1 MGYVRMIKAGG
12 LHFVSNSI
20 RFVPDLDDIP
30 NFEQLTIEDGLQN
43 DTIGEAAKTLDEV
56 VANLVKNFSDSTEYF
71 QVSREELLS
80 FLVFSSFCGITVFLH
95 SYYCIYF
102 LFQLLVNV
110 FGKQLHEDKHPH
122 LKNFY
127 VIVPP
132 LTINYVEH
140 MIAAKEKMNKNIYSG
155 AAFTDD
161 GLAMGKM
168 NDQRFVIFS
177 QCLKMKGKFLFCNIT
192 SDNSYLVRYIFWL
205 DGSWKK

>member
-80 FLVFSSFCGITVFLH
+80 FLVFPASVVSLFFLH
-95 SYYCIYF
+95 SLTTVYIF
-102 LFQLLVNV
+102 SFQLLVNV

-168 NDQRFVIFS
+168 NDQRFVTLT
-177 QCLKMKGKFLFCNIT
+177 QCLKKENSCFAT
-192 SDNSYLVRYIFWL
+192 SRATIVI
-205 DGSWKK
+205 